1 MVIILVRRCVKLD
14 KEAKFLA
21 CFNREKPRS
30 NPAFIDE
37 TLTKVN
43 DSEDL
48 PEAMRSLHI
57 SGMACV
63 TYLNVAYWKSAE
75 AFYDHFKPS
84 ADDFDPEIEVCK
96 RERIVL
102 DAHVLDKIPLG

>member
-14 KEAKFLA
+14 KEAEFLA
-21 CFNREKPRS
+21 SFDREKPTS

-43 DSEDL
+43 DSQDL

-57 SGMACV
+57 SGVNCV
-63 TYLNVAYWKSAE
+63 TYLNVAYWKSAQS
-75 AFYDHFKPS
+75 FYDHFKPS
-84 ADDFDPEIEVCK
+84 ADYFDPKIEVCK

-102 DAHVLDKIPLG
+102 DAGMLDKIPLG